1 MNLQSLLVQ
10 LDQLVVQGKLLDA
23 IQHFFHPDVVCYSD
37 PSDAIY
43 GKEAKYDNTRHFLDG
58 VAEIN
63 NITLHSQALGDRVT
77 MSEMTFEFTR
87 HDQKKVIW
95 NEVIRRF
102 WKDGLVI
109 DEKYY
114 NCECNRTEGPMPLQ
128 VGFTVSNDPLLPQKL
143 IHLDQLVSQ
152 GNFLEAIDQ
161 YFHPEVVCQSNPS
174 DAIYGKQTKYDLI
187 RHFLRGVAQINNCTL
202 HSHAVGG
209 QVTMSE
215 HTFEFTQH
223 DGNKLVWNEVIRR
236 YWKDGL
242 VIDEKYYTC
251 DCNKDGQGE
260 PHATSQNAPYYNYTQ
275 DGFVEFTQEVNLDR
289 PSWAI
294 ISEDIAQELGQQPQA
309 GEIVGINPA
318 FRRDMES
325 NINYDVPAEME
336 EIEEYITPS
345 EPQFNWEA
353 QTIVGETLGEPSDE
367 YPVLMQA
374 DEAISEPQVSLDS
387 AYPFNW
393 QTEAQT
399 IIGETLGEPSDE
411 YPALMQADEAISEP
425 QVSLDSAYQFNW
437 QTEAQTIVGETLGEP
452 SDEIDNQALDMN
464 ATIFEPTIDM
474 ESKYDLE
481 GEIAGYVPSFELFI
495 PDITGY
501 VESFEGTIDG
511 DGFIQDDFGMIEA
524 DGFVVEQT
532 GDETMIGDE
541 LQVGEYD
548 APDTGMMSSED
559 TLNLYTDHTATEQVD
574 PMGISSLFYPSDE
587 GSDINPDY
595 LMNLGWINTTAQ
607 DEPETIAPA
616 QQEIGGDPFFEELS
630 DNFTTTQGSLFDL
643 SPESESY
650 SLQTEL
656 PFYETDMAMEIADLV
671 VEPVETIFDST
682 GAVNDFTLSS
692 DESVQTPLFGEVI
705 GDLDVIMPIEQVTI
719 LQDMETPTSSS
730 DKTVYSKVA
739 FVGQEIP
746 DGFGALL
753 LSTIEMDEA
762 GVVEEMGINIDIE
775 HPFIQDLIVKL
786 YAPSGA
792 STILHNREGV
802 LDDSIRDIKRWYGK
816 EYFSTFYNEAI
827 KGNWTLEISDNSKR
841 DIGKLNQWS
850 LYVLPQREGQT
861 SIFVNNPP
869 VMEPESET
877 TFSAG
882 KESLD
887 VNEVFGHFP
896 RLAGENLQRQDI
908 LVDEAIPDNT
918 GALVSR
924 ARFLSTKRVEQLDLA
939 IDIQHPCV
947 GDLIINLIAPSGKAL
962 TVHNREGGYTENLTR
977 YYGQEFFEVFQGE
990 PVAGDW
996 RLEVFDRAITDV
1008 GRLKSW
1014 SIGILTGDAEMP
1026 AEKIVLQPKEEDA
1039 TVNYVTNT
1047 PGVMR
1052 GADVLISELRVD
1064 MIIPDD
1070 ENNPLI
1076 TSIAMHQTGAV
1087 KDLGLFVDIEHP
1099 FCTDLKIILEA
1110 PSGNTA
1116 IVYDREGGFS
1126 NNMIHYYNN
1135 EYFPELLG
1143 ESIEGNWTLKVYDF
1157 SPTYSGRLNAWKLYI
1172 LPV

>member
-1 MNLQSLLVQ
+1 MQ

-43 GKEAKYDNTRHFLDG
+43 GKEAKYNNMRHFLEG

-87 HDQKKVIW
+87 HDQKKVVW

-128 VGFTVSNDPLLPQKL
+128 VGFTASSDPLLPQKL

-161 YFHPEVVCQSNPS
+161 YFHPEVVCQSNPT

-260 PHATSQNAPYYNYTQ
+260 PHATSENAPYYNYTQ
-275 DGFVEFTQEVNLDR
+275 DGFIGFTQEASLDR

-294 ISEDIAQELGQQPQA
+294 VSEDLASELGQHPQA

-318 FRRDMES
+318 FKRDMERD
-325 NINYDVPAEME
+325 INDELSVEME
-336 EIEEYITPS
+336 EPEAYIALA
-345 EPQFNWEA
+345 ENQFTWET
-353 QTIVGETLGEPSDE
+353 QTVLGETLGEPSYE
-367 YPVLMQA
+367 HPVLA
-374 DEAISEPQVSLDS
+374 EIGAEIVEPQVSLND
-387 AYPFNW
+387 
-393 QTEAQT
+393 
-399 IIGETLGEPSDE
+399 
-411 YPALMQADEAISEP
+411 
-425 QVSLDSAYQFNW
+425 AYQFNW

-452 SDEIDNQALDMN
+452 FDGTADQALDIN
-464 ATIFEPTIDM
+464 ATIFEPIT
-474 ESKYDLE
+474 ELENKYDLE
-481 GEIAGYVPSFELFI
+481 GEIAGYVPSFQLI
-495 PDITGY
+495 TPDVTEAYTEG
-501 VESFEGTIDG
+501 FEGTIDG
-511 DGFIQDDFGMIEA
+511 DDFVHDDFGIIEA
-524 DGFVVEQT
+524 AGSMFEQT
-532 GDETMIGDE
+532 MDEIIVGDE
-541 LQVGEYD
+541 LQVIGEYD
-548 APDTGMMSSED
+548 VLDTSMRSSED
-559 TLNLYTDHTATEQVD
+559 TPNLYADHTATEQVD
-574 PMGISSLFYPSDE
+574 AMGIISLFYPSDE
-587 GSDINPDY
+587 GTDINPEY
-595 LMNLGWINTTAQ
+595 LMNLGWINTTVQ
-607 DEPETIAPA
+607 DEPETIVPA
-616 QQEIGGDPFFEELS
+616 KQEIGGDPFFEELS

-656 PFYETDMAMEIADLV
+656 PFYETDMAMEISDLV

-682 GAVNDFTLSS
+682 GAVNDFTVPS
-692 DESVQTPLFGEVI
+692 DETSQTPLFGEVI
-705 GDLDVIMPIEQVTI
+705 GDLDLIMPIEQIAAVH
-719 LQDMETPTSSS
+719 DVETPVSLS
-730 DKTVYSKVA
+730 DKIVFSKVA

-753 LSTIEMDEA
+753 LSAIEMEEV
-762 GVVEEMGINIDIE
+762 GKVEEMGINIDIE

-816 EYFSTFYNEAI
+816 EYFATFYGESI
-827 KGNWTLEISDNSKR
+827 EGNWTLEISDNSKR

-850 LYVLPQREGQT
+850 LYLLPQREGQT
-861 SIFVNNPP
+861 SIFVNNPLI
-869 VMEPESET
+869 VEPESET
-877 TFSAG
+877 NFSAG
-882 KESLD
+882 EESLKE
-887 VNEVFGHFP
+887 NEVFGHFP
-896 RLAGENLQRQDI
+896 RLMGENLQRQDI

-924 ARFLSTKRVEQLDLA
+924 AKFVSNKRVEQLDLA

-947 GDLIINLIAPSGKAL
+947 GDLIVNLIAPSGKAL

-996 RLEVFDRAITDV
+996 RLEVFDKAITDV

-1014 SIGILTGDAEMP
+1014 SIGILTGDVEIP
-1026 AEKIVLQPKEEDA
+1026 AEKIILEPVEENTA
-1039 TVNYVTNT
+1039 TNYVTNT

-1076 TSIAMHQTGAV
+1076 TSIAMPQTGLV
-1087 KDLGLFVDIEHP
+1087 KNLGLFVDIEHP

-1126 NNMIHYYNN
+1126 NNMIHYYND

-1157 SPTYSGRLNAWKLYI
+1157 SPAYSGKLNAWKLY
-1172 LPV
+1172 LFPA